1 MIINMSKEL
10 KENIN
15 KHLNELKDQ
24 RNEVIEMPENKNS
37 WMEQGR

>member
-10 KENIN
+10 KENIS

-24 RNEVIEMPENKNS
+24 RNEVTEMPENKNS